1 MVLKGFVK
9 SYRFDV
15 AAFCTKGSLSNLTQN
30 AIGYTDYYYFW
41 SQLNGRVDY
50 SNNGISVLRI
60 WVFFRIFN
68 GK

>member
-1 MVLKGFVK
+1 MVLKGLVK
-9 SYRFDV
+9 SYRFDI
-15 AAFCTKGSLSNLTQN
+15 AAFCTKDSLNNLSEN
-30 AIGYTDYYYFW
+30 AIGDANNYYFW